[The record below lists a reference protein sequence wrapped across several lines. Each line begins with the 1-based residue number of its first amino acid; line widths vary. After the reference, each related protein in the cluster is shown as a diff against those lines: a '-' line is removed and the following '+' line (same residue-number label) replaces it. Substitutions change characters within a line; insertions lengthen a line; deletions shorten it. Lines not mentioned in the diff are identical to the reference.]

1 MKQHSEEEV
10 ASFDISRKL
19 ATLANIPEFHNYCEY
34 FWIQDHR
41 FEEEPDRLK
50 LIPSKLVPVY
60 TMKADPEATL
70 IFPAPTMA
78 EVIKVLGMLF
88 PESNYSINCN
98 FTNKGNRFQCN
109 FKIAGG
115 NNTIT
120 GESNRKVVDS
130 IANVLL
136 SIISDIKLKQ
146 EQEELQPATP

>member
-1 MKQHSEEEV
+1 MKQHSEEQV
-10 ASFDISRKL
+10 ASFDISRKI
-19 ATLANIPEFHNYCEY
+19 ATLSIIPEFHNYCEY

-60 TMKADPEATL
+60 TMKADPDSTL
-70 IFPAPTMA
+70 IIPAPTMA

-88 PESNYSINCN
+88 PKSTYSINCN
-98 FTNKGNRFQCN
+98 FTDKGNNFQCS

-115 NNTIT
+115 PNTIT

-130 IANVLL
+130 IAKVLL

-146 EQEELQPATP
+146 EQEELQPATT

>member
-19 ATLANIPEFHNYCEY
+19 ATLANIPEFHNFCEY
-34 FWIQDHR
+34 FWIQDPR
-41 FEEEPDRLK
+41 FEEEPDHLK
-50 LIPSKLVPVY
+50 LIPNKLVPVY
-60 TMKADPEATL
+60 TMKAGLESTL

-78 EVIKVLGMLF
+78 EVIKVLGALF
-88 PESNYSINCN
+88 PKCTYNINCN
-98 FTNKGNRFQCN
+98 FTNKGNNFQCS
-109 FKIAGG
+109 FKVAGG
-115 NNTIT
+115 HNTIT

-136 SIISDIKLKQ
+136 TIISDIRLKQ